1 MQIKLQPPVPKGE
14 SLDTA
19 LETFK
24 DFVRER
30 NEEEAKYLIHKM
42 LNK

>member
-1 MQIKLQPPVPKGE
+1 MRIKLQPPVPKGE
-14 SLDTA
+14 SLDAA
-19 LETFK
+19 LDAFK

-30 NEEEAKYLIHKM
+30 NEEEAKHLIHKM